1 MAKAKAR
8 RRQVRV
14 IVRRAAHHAMT
25 RDDHGLMSVVVGGIA
40 GFIMNTEMVKQ
51 SEWLQKNWYAIPIAL
66 LLVGYALAK
75 RKNPHGRTLMA
86 LGGYLFV
93 NGFQNQPTTK
103 PAEKKPGEAGS
114 PWWGSPSGQWV
125 VTPDGQQ
132 VFMPASQWQ
141 HQQDAG
147 APQLT
152 QGNRTGY
159 EGVHQTVNEIYGR

>member
-1 MAKAKAR
+1 MAKPKTKR
-8 RRQVRV
+8 RVRV
-14 IVRRAAHHAMT
+14 IVRRAAHHALT

-40 GFIMNTEMVKQ
+40 GFLMNTEMVKQ
-51 SEWLQKNWYAIPIAL
+51 SEWLQRHWYAIPIAL

-75 RKNPHGRTLMA
+75 RRNPHGKTLMA

-93 NGFQNQPTTK
+93 NGFQNQPAAK

-114 PWWGSPSGQWV
+114 PWWEYASGQWV

-132 VFMPASQWQ
+132 VFMPGSQ
-141 HQQDAG
+141 HRHEAG

-152 QGNRTGY
+152 QGSRVGND
-159 EGVHQTVNEIYGR
+159 GVHHTVDEIYGR